1 MGNTAKENRKFKTD
15 GLTDPKTNQDYNALK
30 PDPSDPNQKKSIRP
44 DDVEE
49 PTLKVQNDEDNNHG
63 RASHNVDADLSDQ
76 AKEEGPAD
84 E

>member
-1 MGNTAKENRKFKTD
+1 M
-15 GLTDPKTNQDYNALK
+15 K

-49 PTLKVQNDEDNNHG
+49 PTLKEQNDADKNNV
-63 RASHNVDADLSDQ
+63 RASHNVDTVISDS
-76 AKEEGPAD
+76 AKEEGPED